1 MNVVTVV
8 FFLALLL
15 TAGLSVGLLHAA
27 KKTQSQE
34 DWLWP
39 LNRNGKKTVRKEP
52 EKEEDASEGDVLD
65 RKKASSRKQKP
76 LSDIQEEVED
86 APVQMSPA
94 GRSLTLKNIL
104 LLVASAVLVLLGL
117 ADLFGIVDFAPY
129 DGAFLLMGCA
139 ALLEYGTCLLYQ
151 HRANKTLRFFGKLL
165 LAATVL
171 ELTIFQFPS
180 FHLLLGDYPQ
190 KTLLPSEAT
199 IESGEYE
206 LDENS
211 KTLKIKGKNEV
222 VITFEGLDIPV
233 GTVRVQA
240 RFGDDTKH
248 TKVVLDAT
256 DATHVEYRYD
266 FATADLIDGRENT
279 QYIPCQLSGN
289 VQKLRVKLT
298 GYNDGDVV
306 LLQNIQLNTPV
317 PFGVSPLRMLLI
329 VALGTLAYAI
339 AFAPLLKKPYEETT
353 RFCRRVVTWMTAF
366 VMVLAVLI
374 VMAELP
380 DGGIKKQLT
389 QRTGNQIT
397 QELVDA
403 FEKGQTSL
411 LKEPSEELLALENPY
426 DWSMRGSAGA
436 EAEWDHVLY
445 DGKYYSYYGIA
456 PVILLYLPYHK
467 LTGHYCSTNLSVLLF
482 SLIGLLFLG
491 MTYLA
496 FVKRWFRK
504 IPSGCVIAGLAILF
518 SACGIWFSVGRT
530 LFYEISISSGFAFVT
545 MGAYCLIS
553 SNILGQVGQGKVSLV
568 RTALASLF
576 LGIAVLCRPTLA
588 VYAICACVYFIVGIP
603 KAGVILEEGTVN
615 GVNKVRRIGYI
626 LCAVLPLAALG
637 VTQMWYNFVRFD
649 SPLDFGIQYS
659 LTINDFTNSQ
669 YHTHFVLIGLL
680 NYLFA
685 MPAFSAEYPFITTP
699 FSKMEVNGYYFSDS
713 GNTSGILFLALP
725 VLAYFFCCKALRKLP
740 DRKSQWK
747 NALLVGL
754 PCVIMPLVIICSIW
768 ESGYAIRY
776 TADFS
781 WEIILG
787 AYIILFFL
795 YEKTK
800 NETKKELV
808 RKFMAVSMVCA
819 IVVNGVQIFNFAF
832 PQEQYPALCDHL
844 YQLVAF
850 WK

>member
-1 MNVVTVV
+1 MNVTTIV

-15 TAGLSVGLLHAA
+15 TIGLSVGLLYIAG
-27 KKTQSQE
+27 KSRTQEQ
-34 DWLWP
+34 WLWP
-39 LNRNGKKTVRKEP
+39 LPGLSAKL
-52 EKEEDASEGDVLD
+52 AL
-65 RKKASSRKQKP
+65 RKQKKEEAA
-76 LSDIQEEVED
+76 SHEGETDAENDSSHDEQELHTPEEEK
-86 APVQMSPA
+86 PVQKPLPA
-94 GRSLTLKNIL
+94 VNIVL
-104 LLVASAVLVLLGL
+104 LIITAVLVLLGL
-117 ADLFGIVDFAPY
+117 ADLFHIMEFAPY
-129 DGAFLLMGCA
+129 DGAFLLMGCT
-139 ALLEYGTCLLYQ
+139 ALLEYGVCLLYQ
-151 HRANKTLRFFGKLL
+151 HKANKTVRFFGKLL
-165 LAATVL
+165 LVATVL
-171 ELTIFQFPS
+171 ELTIFQLPS
-180 FHLLLGDYPQ
+180 YHLLLGDYPQ
-190 KTLLPSEAT
+190 KTLLPSEAK
-199 IESGEYE
+199 IESGDYALNESTKS
-206 LDENS
+206 LR
-211 KTLKIKGKNEV
+211 IMGKNEV

-233 GTVRVQA
+233 GTVRLQA
-240 RFGDDTKH
+240 QFGKNTEH

-266 FATADLIDGRENT
+266 FATADFIDGRENT
-279 QYIPCQLSGN
+279 QYITCQLSGN

-298 GYNDGDVV
+298 GYDDNDMVT
-306 LLQNIQLNTPV
+306 LQMIQLNTPV

-329 VALGTLAYAI
+329 VGLGTLAYAI
-339 AFAPLLKKPYEETT
+339 AFAPLLRKSYAETT
-353 RFCRRVVTWMTAF
+353 RFCRRAVTCMTAL
-366 VMVLAVLI
+366 VMVLAVVI

-380 DGGIKKQLT
+380 DGGIKKQFM
-389 QRTGNQIT
+389 QKTGNQIT

-403 FEKGQTSL
+403 FENGQTSL
-411 LKEPSEELLALENPY
+411 LKEPSESLLAVENPY

-467 LTGHYCSTNLSVLLF
+467 LTGYYCSTNLSVLLF
-482 SLIGLLFLG
+482 SLIGLMFLG

-504 IPSGCVIAGLAILF
+504 IPAGCVIAGLAILF
-518 SACGIWFSVGRT
+518 SACGIWYSVGRT
-530 LFYEISISSGFAFVT
+530 LFYEISISSGFTFVT
-545 MGAYCLIS
+545 MGAYCLIT
-553 SNILGQVGQGKVSLV
+553 SNILGQGKVSLI

-588 VYAICACVYFIVGIP
+588 VYAICACVYFLTAIS
-603 KAGVILEEGTVN
+603 KAGLVLEEGSVN

-626 LCAVLPLAALG
+626 LCAVLPLAILG
-637 VTQMWYNFVRFD
+637 ITQMWYNYVRFD
-649 SPLDFGIQYS
+649 SPFDFGIQYS

-685 MPAFSAEYPFITTP
+685 VPGFSAEYPFITTP
-699 FSKMEVNGYYFSDS
+699 FSKMEVNGYYFSDT

-725 VLAYFFCCKALRKLP
+725 VFAYFFCRKALRKLP
-740 DRKSQWK
+740 DRKSRWK
-747 NALLVGL
+747 TALLVGL
-754 PCVIMPLVIICSIW
+754 PCVIMPLVIICSVW

-787 AYIILFFL
+787 AYVILFFL
-795 YEKTK
+795 YEKSR

>member
-1 MNVVTVV
+1 MNVATVV

-15 TAGLSVGLLHAA
+15 TAGLSVGLLRSAR
-27 KKTQSQE
+27 KTCSRE

-39 LNRNGKKTVRKEP
+39 LYKLRAGFTLSKSK
-52 EKEEDASEGDVLD
+52 KEEIVNQGETDTE
-65 RKKASSRKQKP
+65 KSSSHEKQKLHTQKEKKP
-76 LSDIQEEVED
+76 VRESVSAPSHSLSVRDIV
-86 APVQMSPA
+86 
-94 GRSLTLKNIL
+94 
-104 LLVASAVLVLLGL
+104 LLVMLGILVLLGL
-117 ADLFGIVDFAPY
+117 VDLFHIVDFAPY
-129 DGAFLLMGCA
+129 NGAFVLTGCT
-139 ALLEYGTCLLYQ
+139 ALLEYGVCLLYQ
-151 HRANKTLRFFGKLL
+151 YRANKTVRFFGKLL

-180 FHLLLGDYPQ
+180 YHLLLGEYPQ
-190 KTLLPSEAT
+190 KTLLPSEAK
-199 IESGEYE
+199 IESGDYE
-206 LDENS
+206 LDETTKS
-211 KTLKIKGKNEV
+211 LKIKGKNEV

-233 GTVRVQA
+233 GTVQVQA
-240 RFGDDTKH
+240 KFDKNTEH
-248 TKVVLDAT
+248 TKVVLDAA
-256 DATHVEYRYD
+256 DVTHVEYRYD

-279 QYIPCQLSGN
+279 QYIPCQLSGD

-298 GYNDGDVV
+298 GYNDNDIVT
-306 LLQNIQLNTPV
+306 LQKIQLNTPV
-317 PFGVSPLRMLLI
+317 PFGVSPLRMILI
-329 VALGTLAYAI
+329 VGLGTLAYAI
-339 AFAPLLKKPYEETT
+339 AVAPLMKKPYEETT
-353 RFCRRVVTWMTAF
+353 RFCRQVVTWMTAL
-366 VMVLAVLI
+366 VMVFAVLI
-374 VMAELP
+374 VMVELP

-389 QRTGNQIT
+389 QKTGNQIT

-403 FEKGQTSL
+403 FESGQTSL

-426 DWSMRGSAGA
+426 DWSMRGSANA
-436 EAEWDHVLY
+436 PAEWDHVLY

-456 PVILLYLPYHK
+456 PVVLLYLPYHK
-467 LTGHYCSTNLSVLLF
+467 LTGYYCSTNLSVLLF

-504 IPSGCVIAGLAILF
+504 IPAGCIIAGLAIVF

-530 LFYEISISSGFAFVT
+530 LFYEISISSGFAFVA
-545 MGAYCLIS
+545 MGAYCLIT
-553 SNILGQVGQGKVSLV
+553 SNILGQGKVSLI

-588 VYAICACVYFIVGIP
+588 VYAVCACIYFLVGIP
-603 KAGVILEEGTVN
+603 KAGLILEEGTVN
-615 GVNKVRRIGYI
+615 GINKVRRIGYI

-637 VTQMWYNFVRFD
+637 ITQMWYNYVRFD
-649 SPLDFGIQYS
+649 SPFDFGIQYS

-685 MPAFSAEYPFITTP
+685 VPAFSAEYPFITTP
-699 FSKMEVNGYYFSDS
+699 FSKMEANGYYFSDT
-713 GNTSGILFLALP
+713 GNTSGILFLAIP
-725 VLAYFFCCKALRKLP
+725 VFAYFFCCKALQKLP
-740 DRKSQWK
+740 DRKSRWK

-787 AYIILFFL
+787 AYVVLFFL
-795 YEKTK
+795 YGKSQ
-800 NETKKELV
+800 NETKKDLM
-808 RKFMAVSMVCA
+808 RKFMAVSMICA
-819 IVVNGVQIFNFAF
+819 IIVNGVQIFNFAF

>member
-1 MNVVTVV
+1 MNVVIVV

-15 TAGLSVGLLHAA
+15 TVGLSVGLLRAA
-27 KKTQSQE
+27 RKTQSRE
-34 DWLWP
+34 DWFWP
-39 LNRNGKKTVRKEP
+39 LNKMASRPIQP
-52 EKEEDASEGDVLD
+52 EQKKEESQN
-65 RKKASSRKQKP
+65 QKSKP
-76 LSDIQEEVED
+76 EVEER
-86 APVQMSPA
+86 SPA
-94 GRSLTLKNIL
+94 NRSSFSVQNIVL
-104 LLVASAVLVLLGL
+104 LAILAVLVLLGL

-129 DGAFLLMGCA
+129 DGAFILIGCT
-139 ALLEYGTCLLYQ
+139 ALLEYGVCLLYQ
-151 HRANKTLRFFGKLL
+151 RRARRTIRFFGKLL
-165 LAATVL
+165 FAVTVL

-180 FHLLLGDYPQ
+180 YHLLLGDYPQ
-190 KTLLPSEAT
+190 KTLLPTEAK
-199 IESGEYE
+199 IESGDYS

-211 KTLKIKGKNEV
+211 KTLKINGKNEV
-222 VITFEGLDIPV
+222 VITFEGLDMPV
-233 GTVRVQA
+233 GTVQVQA
-240 RFGDDTKH
+240 RFGKNTEH

-256 DATHVEYRYD
+256 DATHMDYRYD
-266 FATADLIDGRENT
+266 FATADLIEGRENT

-298 GYNDGDVV
+298 GYNDGDAV
-306 LLQNIQLNTPV
+306 LLQNVQLNASI
-317 PFGVSPLRMLLI
+317 PFNVSPLRVILI
-329 VALGTLAYAI
+329 VVLGTLAYAI
-339 AFAPLLKKPYEETT
+339 AFSSLLKKPYEETT
-353 RFCRRVVTWMTAF
+353 RLCRRAVTCMTAF

-374 VMAELP
+374 VMVQLP
-380 DGGIKKQLT
+380 DGGIKRQFKQT
-389 QRTGNQIT
+389 NGNQIT

-426 DWSMRGSAGA
+426 DWSMRGSAGVD
-436 EAEWDHVLY
+436 AEWDHVLY

-467 LTGHYCSTNLSVLLF
+467 LTGHYCSTNLSILLF
-482 SLIGLLFLG
+482 TLVGLLFLG

-496 FVKRWFRK
+496 FVKRWFRQ
-504 IPSGCVIAGLAILF
+504 IPAGCVIAGLAILF
-518 SACGIWFSVGRT
+518 SACGVWFSVGRT

-553 SNILGQVGQGKVSLV
+553 SNILGKGKVSLI

-588 VYAICACVYFIVGIP
+588 VYAICACVYFLFGIP
-603 KAGVILEEGTVN
+603 RAGLVLEEGVVN

-637 VTQMWYNFVRFD
+637 ITQMWYNYVRFD

-685 MPAFSAEYPFITTP
+685 VPAFSVEYPFVTTP
-699 FSKMEVNGYYFSDS
+699 FSKLEVNGYYFSDS

-725 VLAYFFCCKALRKLP
+725 VFAYFFCHKALQKLP
-740 DRKSQWK
+740 DRKSRWK

-754 PCVIMPLVIICSIW
+754 PCVLMPLVIICSIW

-781 WEIILG
+781 WEIIMG
-787 AYIILFFL
+787 AYVILFFL
-795 YEKTK
+795 YQKCQ

-808 RKFMAVSMVCA
+808 RKFMAISMLCA
-819 IVVNGVQIFNFAF
+819 IVVNSIQFFNFAF
-832 PQEQYPALCDHL
+832 SREQYPALCDHL

>member
-1 MNVVTVV
+1 MNVATVV

-15 TAGLSVGLLHAA
+15 TAGLSVWLLHTAG
-27 KKTQSQE
+27 KTESQE

-39 LNRNGKKTVRKEP
+39 LHKLCARTAQLKSKKEGTALDQGETDAGKT
-52 EKEEDASEGDVLD
+52 AS
-65 RKKASSRKQKP
+65 RKKQKRHTQEEKTPAQEPVSTSGCP
-76 LSDIQEEVED
+76 LSL
-86 APVQMSPA
+86 
-94 GRSLTLKNIL
+94 RNIVL
-104 LLVASAVLVLLGL
+104 LIMVGILVLLGL
-117 ADLFGIVDFAPY
+117 ADLFHIVDFAPY

-139 ALLEYGTCLLYQ
+139 ALLEYGACLLYQ
-151 HRANKTLRFFGKLL
+151 HRANKTVRFFGKLL

-180 FHLLLGDYPQ
+180 YHLLLGNYPQ
-190 KTLLPSEAT
+190 KTLLASDAK
-199 IESGEYE
+199 IESGDYE
-206 LDENS
+206 LDETT
-211 KTLKIKGKNEV
+211 KDLKIKGKNEV
-222 VITFEGLDIPV
+222 IIAFEGLNIPV
-233 GTVRVQA
+233 GTVRIQA

-339 AFAPLLKKPYEETT
+339 AFAPLMKKPYEETT
-353 RFCRRVVTWMTAF
+353 RFCRRVVTWMTVI
-366 VMVLAVLI
+366 VMVLAVCI
-374 VMAELP
+374 VMVELP
-380 DGGIKKQLT
+380 DGGIKKQLVLK
-389 QRTGNQIT
+389 TGNQIT

-411 LKEPSEELLALENPY
+411 LKEPSEDLLALENPY

-518 SACGIWFSVGRT
+518 SACGIWYSVGRT

-545 MGAYCLIS
+545 MGAYCLIT
-553 SNILGQVGQGKVSLV
+553 SNILGQGKVSLK

-626 LCAVLPLAALG
+626 ICAVLPLAVLG
-637 VTQMWYNFVRFD
+637 ITQMWYNYVRFD
-649 SPLDFGIQYS
+649 SPFDFGIQYS

-685 MPAFSAEYPFITTP
+685 VPTFSAEYPFVTTP
-699 FSKMEVNGYYFSDS
+699 FSKMEVSGYYFSDT

-725 VLAYFFCCKALRKLP
+725 VFAYFFCRKALWKLP
-740 DRKSQWK
+740 DQKSRWK
-747 NALLVGL
+747 TALLVGL
-754 PCVIMPLVIICSIW
+754 PCVIMPLVIICSVW

-787 AYIILFFL
+787 AYMILFFL
-795 YEKTK
+795 YEKSQ
-800 NETKKELV
+800 NETKKDLM